1 MGEKIYE
8 VVYLDNFADSEVARL
23 AKEKLK
29 HSFHLT
35 DSQLKLLSSGVPVV
49 VKKNLPLSQA
59 QRFEQAVKDAGATCW
74 LQEMSPDEV
83 HYERRQTSRRQL
95 LDRRSSYRGSSIVPD
110 RRHNL
115 GRRQEDTSQHD
126 I

>member
-23 AKEKLK
+23 AKDKLK

-35 DSQLKLLSSGVPVV
+35 DSQLQLLSSGVPVV

-74 LQEMSPDEV
+74 LQEMSPDEM

-110 RRHNL
+110 RRHNM
-115 GRRQEDTSQHD
+115 GRREEDASQYD